1 MKPMKNLAQYYV
13 DLLVK
18 LGIVRF
24 SILLALALVALAVVV
39 QVGITLA
46 LKGRVDDID
55 IVRSVF
61 FGLLITPWAVYFLS
75 VVVDQLEESRQRL
88 TKLVSKL
95 KDMRSRDQELNYQ
108 LQQNIEKLNQEIEER
123 IKAEEAREEAMQD
136 LENEV
141 FQRERTQLELAE
153 RTALLRSFID
163 ASPDLIYYRNA
174 DGVFSGCNRAME
186 ELTGKKEHQLVGL
199 SPWDVYSKEIAE
211 HIVDTDQKVFA
222 DNQAITYEQWLE
234 YPDGRKHYFELR
246 KVPFYSKDGR
256 HLGLVGFGRD
266 ITERK
271 RHEESLEKASRDK
284 TTFISTISHELRTP
298 LNGIVG
304 LSRMLLDSPLT
315 EEQRKHMQT
324 INVSAITLG
333 NIFNDIIDMDKFDRR
348 KLELLPAP
356 LNFEDFVAEIESI
369 SALMAEQKGLRF
381 DLERLSD
388 LPKAI
393 EVDATRLRQVIWNLV
408 SNAMK
413 FTKEGGVV
421 MTVSADVEDD
431 FATIIMEVEDTG
443 IGIPDEELDKI
454 FAMYYQVKSGKD
466 NLHAV
471 GTGIGLAVSKQLI
484 NMMDGDITVTSEEG
498 FGSTFTVSI
507 HVPIV
512 ELAEPV
518 IDAKRDNVRL
528 NIFMVEDIE
537 LNVTVAKSLLE
548 SLGHSVTVAMTG
560 QEALVN
566 FVPEK
571 YDLAL
576 LDIQLPDMT
585 GFDVANYYRKHYNN
599 LPPLVAL
606 TANVMKD
613 RREYLD
619 NGMDD
624 AISKPLAVN
633 AIQSVI
639 DKFFAH
645 QLEQPKEVVSGPE
658 TVEEPVPSPVIETH
672 LLDMDM
678 LESYVDIVGAKPVY
692 DSIKMFEDMM
702 PDYIDVLDSNM
713 TAKDQDGIV
722 SEAHKIKG
730 AAGSIGLKRIQSVA
744 QKAQSPDM
752 LHGGKTFQT
761 GLKRSKMN
769 TKTIFKSSKVGWNKG
784 NNMKR
789 IAPLALVMALMAGC
803 SSVPNV
809 NWQQNSQITI
819 NEVNVELKSNLWV
832 NLMPNIGDVEEQSI
846 QGALY
851 LEGDQLLPANLT
863 AEALIIKQGQKEW
876 LVDSASLDTRTH
888 SESRWEVAFSS
899 HIDVNTEKSVDIAVL
914 LDDAGKQRWLV
925 EKYVKINKVY

>member
-95 KDMRSRDQELNYQ
+95 KDMRSRDQELNFQ

-123 IKAEEAREEAMQD
+123 IKAEEAREEAMKD

-199 SPWDVYSKEIAE
+199 SPWDVYSKEIAQP
-211 HIVDTDQKVFA
+211 IVDTDQKVFT

-304 LSRMLLDSPLT
+304 LSRMLLDTQLT
-315 EEQRKHMQT
+315 EEQRKYMQT

-348 KLELLPAP
+348 KLELLPEP

-408 SNAMK
+408 NNAMK

-431 FATIIMEVEDTG
+431 FATIIIEVEDTG
-443 IGIPDEELDKI
+443 IGIPEEELNKI

-484 NMMDGDITVTSEEG
+484 NMMDGDISVASEEG
-498 FGSTFTVSI
+498 YGSTFTVSI
-507 HVPIV
+507 HVPV
-512 ELAEPV
+512 VALEEPI
-518 IDAKRDNVRL
+518 IDAQRDNVHL

-566 FVPEK
+566 FVPDQ
-571 YDLAL
+571 YDLVL

-585 GFDVANYYRKHYNN
+585 GFDVAKYYREHYDN

-606 TANVMKD
+606 TANVLKD
-613 RREYLD
+613 RREYLQ

-624 AISKPLAVN
+624 AISKPLAVH

-639 DKFFAH
+639 DKFFVH
-645 QLEQPKEVVSGPE
+645 RVEKPQPVEVLEVK
-658 TVEEPVPSPVIETH
+658 EEPTPSPVIETH
-672 LLDMDM
+672 LLDLDM

-702 PDYIDVLDSNM
+702 PDYIEVLDSNM
-713 TAKDQDGIV
+713 IAKDKDGIV

-752 LHGGKTFQT
+752 PAWWENISDWVEEIK
-761 GLKRSKMN
+761 
-769 TKTIFKSSKVGWNKG
+769 
-784 NNMKR
+784 
-789 IAPLALVMALMAGC
+789 
-803 SSVPNV
+803 
-809 NWQQNSQITI
+809 
-819 NEVNVELKSNLWV
+819 NEYLNDIQVLKSWL
-832 NLMPNIGDVEEQSI
+832 EQR
-846 QGALY
+846 
-851 LEGDQLLPANLT
+851 
-863 AEALIIKQGQKEW
+863 K
-876 LVDSASLDTRTH
+876 
-888 SESRWEVAFSS
+888 
-899 HIDVNTEKSVDIAVL
+899 
-914 LDDAGKQRWLV
+914 
-925 EKYVKINKVY
+925 

>member
-95 KDMRSRDQELNYQ
+95 KDMRSRDQELNVQ
-108 LQQNIEKLNQEIEER
+108 LQLNIEKLNQEIEER
-123 IKAEEAREEAMQD
+123 IKAEEAREEAMKD

-199 SPWDVYSKEIAE
+199 SPWDVYSKEIAQP
-211 HIVDTDQKVFA
+211 IVDTDQKVFS

-304 LSRMLLDSPLT
+304 LSRMLLDTQLT
-315 EEQRKHMQT
+315 EEQRKYMQT

-348 KLELLPAP
+348 KLELLPEP

-369 SALMAEQKGLRF
+369 SALMAQQKGLRF

-421 MTVSADVEDD
+421 MTVSADVEDS
-431 FATIIMEVEDTG
+431 FATIIIEVEDTG
-443 IGIPDEELDKI
+443 IGIPEEELNKI
-454 FAMYYQVKSGKD
+454 FAMYYQVKTGKD

-484 NMMDGDITVTSEEG
+484 NMMDGDITVASEEG

-507 HVPIV
+507 HVPV
-512 ELAEPV
+512 VTLEQPV
-518 IDAKRDNVRL
+518 IDAQRDSVHL

-566 FVPEK
+566 FVPEN

-585 GFDVANYYRKHYNN
+585 GFDVAKYYRDHYDN

-613 RREYLD
+613 RREYLE

-624 AISKPLAVN
+624 AISKPLAVH

-639 DKFFAH
+639 DKFFVHKVGKA
-645 QLEQPKEVVSGPE
+645 EPIEMDE
-658 TVEEPVPSPVIETH
+658 VEEHPVQTPSPVIETH
-672 LLDMDM
+672 LLDLDM
-678 LESYVDIVGAKPVY
+678 LESYIDIVGTHPVY
-692 DSIKMFEDMM
+692 DSINMFEDMM
-702 PDYIDVLDSNM
+702 PDYIEVLDSNM
-713 TAKDQDGIV
+713 TAKDKEGIV

-752 LHGGKTFQT
+752 PA
-761 GLKRSKMN
+761 
-769 TKTIFKSSKVGWNKG
+769 W
-784 NNMKR
+784 
-789 IAPLALVMALMAGC
+789 
-803 SSVPNV
+803 
-809 NWQQNSQITI
+809 W
-819 NEVNVELKSNLWV
+819 E
-832 NLMPNIGDVEEQSI
+832 NISDWVEEIKNEYQNDI
-846 QGALY
+846 QVLRSW
-851 LEGDQLLPANLT
+851 LE
-863 AEALIIKQGQKEW
+863 
-876 LVDSASLDTRTH
+876 
-888 SESRWEVAFSS
+888 
-899 HIDVNTEKSVDIAVL
+899 
-914 LDDAGKQRWLV
+914 QR
-925 EKYVKINKVY
+925 K

>member
-24 SILLALALVALAVVV
+24 SMLLALALVALAVVV
-39 QVGITLA
+39 QVGITLV
-46 LKGRVDDID
+46 LKGNVDDID

-88 TKLVSKL
+88 SKLVSKL
-95 KDMRSRDQELNYQ
+95 KDMRSRDQELNVQ
-108 LQQNIEKLNQEIEER
+108 LQQNIEQLNQEIEER
-123 IKAEEAREEAMQD
+123 IRAEEAREEAMKD

-141 FQRERTQLELAE
+141 FQRERTQVELAE

-174 DGVFSGCNRAME
+174 EGVFSGCNRAME

-199 SPWDVYSKEIAE
+199 SPWDVYSKEVAQQ
-211 HIVDTDQKVFA
+211 IVDTDQQVFA
-222 DNQAITYEQWLE
+222 NNRALTYEQWLE

-304 LSRMLLDSPLT
+304 LSRMLLDTRLT
-315 EEQRKHMQT
+315 DEQRKYMQT

-381 DLERLSD
+381 DLERLSE

-393 EVDATRLRQVIWNLV
+393 EVDATRLRQVIWNLI

-421 MTVSADVEDD
+421 MTVSSEVEED
-431 FATIIMEVEDTG
+431 FATIMIEVEDTG
-443 IGIPDEELDKI
+443 IGIPEAELDKI

-471 GTGIGLAVSKQLI
+471 GTGIGLAVSRQLI
-484 NMMDGDITVTSEEG
+484 KMMDGDITVSSEEG
-498 FGSTFTVSI
+498 FGSTFTISI
-507 HVPIV
+507 HVP
-512 ELAEPV
+512 V
-518 IDAKRDNVRL
+518 IESAPSTVDKPKNQL
-528 NIFMVEDIE
+528 HLSIFMVEDIA
-537 LNVTVAKSLLE
+537 LNVTVARSLLE
-548 SLGHSVTVAMTG
+548 SLGHKVTVAMTG
-560 QEALVN
+560 DEAIRS
-566 FVPEK
+566 FDPSR
-571 YDLAL
+571 YDLVL

-585 GFDVANYYRKHYNN
+585 GFDVVAYYRKHYSQ

-606 TANVMKD
+606 TANVLKD
-613 RREYLD
+613 KREYLD
-619 NGMDD
+619 NGMDE
-624 AISKPLAVN
+624 AISKPLAVQ
-633 AIQSVI
+633 AIQDVI
-639 DKFFAH
+639 EKLIIKQESTTIEMEEA
-645 QLEQPKEVVSGPE
+645 EVVEITTSH
-658 TVEEPVPSPVIETH
+658 VENHI
-672 LLDMDM
+672 LDLVM
-678 LESYVDIVGAKPVY
+678 LESYVEIVGPQPVL
-692 DSIKMFEDMM
+692 DSIRMFEEMM
-702 PDYIDVLDSNM
+702 PEYLEILDSNM
-713 TAKDQDGIV
+713 IAKDQPGIV

-752 LHGGKTFQT
+752 PAWWE
-761 GLKRSKMN
+761 N
-769 TKTIFKSSKVGWNKG
+769 
-784 NNMKR
+784 
-789 IAPLALVMALMAGC
+789 IADWVEEIK
-803 SSVPNV
+803 NEY
-809 NWQQNSQITI
+809 QNDIQI
-819 NEVNVELKSNLWV
+819 LKSWL
-832 NLMPNIGDVEEQSI
+832 EQ
-846 QGALY
+846 
-851 LEGDQLLPANLT
+851 
-863 AEALIIKQGQKEW
+863 
-876 LVDSASLDTRTH
+876 R
-888 SESRWEVAFSS
+888 
-899 HIDVNTEKSVDIAVL
+899 
-914 LDDAGKQRWLV
+914 
-925 EKYVKINKVY
+925 

>member
-24 SILLALALVALAVVV
+24 SMLLALALVALAVVV
-39 QVGITLA
+39 QVGITLV
-46 LKGRVDDID
+46 LQGNVDDID

-88 TKLVSKL
+88 SKLVSKL
-95 KDMRSRDQELNYQ
+95 KDMRSRDQELHFQ
-108 LQQNIEKLNQEIEER
+108 LQQNIEQLNQEIEER
-123 IKAEEAREEAMQD
+123 IRAEEAREEAMND

-141 FQRERTQLELAE
+141 FQRERTQVELAE

-174 DGVFSGCNRAME
+174 EGVFSGCNRAME

-199 SPWDVYSKEIAE
+199 SPWDVYSKEVAQQ
-211 HIVDTDQKVFA
+211 IVDTDQQVFVNNRA
-222 DNQAITYEQWLE
+222 LTYEQWLE

-304 LSRMLLDSPLT
+304 LSRMLLDTRLT
-315 EEQRKHMQT
+315 DEQRKYMQT

-381 DLERLSD
+381 DLERLSE

-393 EVDATRLRQVIWNLV
+393 EVDGTRLRQVIWNLI

-421 MTVSADVEDD
+421 MTVSAEVEDD
-431 FATIIMEVEDTG
+431 FATIIIEVEDTG
-443 IGIPDEELDKI
+443 IGIPEAELDKI

-471 GTGIGLAVSKQLI
+471 GTGIGLAVSRQLI
-484 NMMDGDITVTSEEG
+484 NMMDGDITVSSEEG
-498 FGSTFTVSI
+498 FGSTFTISI
-507 HVPIV
+507 HVP
-512 ELAEPV
+512 V
-518 IDAKRDNVRL
+518 IESAPSQNDTPKEQVNL
-528 NIFMVEDIE
+528 SIFMVEDIA
-537 LNVTVAKSLLE
+537 LNVTVARSLLE
-548 SLGHSVTVAMTG
+548 SLGHKVTVAMTG
-560 QEALVN
+560 DEAIRS
-566 FVPEK
+566 FDPSR
-571 YDLAL
+571 YDLVL

-585 GFDVANYYRKHYNN
+585 GFDVAAYYRKHYKK

-606 TANVMKD
+606 TANVLKD
-613 RREYLD
+613 KREYFD
-619 NGMDD
+619 NGMDE
-624 AISKPLAVN
+624 AISKPLSVH
-633 AIQSVI
+633 AIQ
-639 DKFFAH
+639 D
-645 QLEQPKEVVSGPE
+645 
-658 TVEEPVPSPVIETH
+658 VIEKLILTDNKPMVELEH
-672 LLDMDM
+672 KLTIESIPAAGGLETQILDLVM
-678 LESYVDIVGAKPVY
+678 LESYVDIVGAKPVL
-692 DSIKMFEDMM
+692 DSIRMFEEMM
-702 PDYIDVLDSNM
+702 PAYLEILDSNM
-713 TAKDQDGIV
+713 MAKDQSSIV

-744 QKAQSPDM
+744 QKAQSPQ
-752 LHGGKTFQT
+752 LPAWWE
-761 GLKRSKMN
+761 N
-769 TKTIFKSSKVGWNKG
+769 
-784 NNMKR
+784 
-789 IAPLALVMALMAGC
+789 IADWVEE
-803 SSVPNV
+803 
-809 NWQQNSQITI
+809 IK
-819 NEVNVELKSNLWV
+819 NEYHNDIQVLKSWL
-832 NLMPNIGDVEEQSI
+832 EQ
-846 QGALY
+846 
-851 LEGDQLLPANLT
+851 
-863 AEALIIKQGQKEW
+863 
-876 LVDSASLDTRTH
+876 R
-888 SESRWEVAFSS
+888 
-899 HIDVNTEKSVDIAVL
+899 
-914 LDDAGKQRWLV
+914 
-925 EKYVKINKVY
+925 

>member
-46 LKGRVDDID
+46 LKGNVDDID

-95 KDMRSRDQELNYQ
+95 KDMRSRDQELNFQ

-199 SPWDVYSKEIAE
+199 SPWDVYSKEVAE

-304 LSRMLLDSPLT
+304 LSRMLLDSQLT

-381 DLERLSD
+381 DLERLSS

-431 FATIIMEVEDTG
+431 YATIIMEVEDTG

-484 NMMDGDITVTSEEG
+484 NMMDGDITVASEEG

-507 HVPIV
+507 HVPVV

-518 IDAKRDNVRL
+518 VDAKRDNVHL

-548 SLGHSVTVAMTG
+548 SLGHTVTVAMTG

-566 FVPEK
+566 FVPDE

-585 GFDVANYYRKHYNN
+585 GFDVAKYYREHYDN

-624 AISKPLAVN
+624 AISKPLAVQ
-633 AIQSVI
+633 AMQAVI
-639 DKFFAH
+639 DKFFVNRIES
-645 QLEQPKEVVSGPE
+645 QEEVVIEPE
-658 TVEEPVPSPVIETH
+658 VVEDVTPTPSPVINTH
-672 LLDMDM
+672 LLDLDM
-678 LESYVDIVGAKPVY
+678 LESYVDIVGVKPVY

-702 PDYIDVLDSNM
+702 PDYIEVLDSNM

-730 AAGSIGLKRIQSVA
+730 AAGSIGLKHIQSVA

-752 LHGGKTFQT
+752 PAWWENISDWVEEIK
-761 GLKRSKMN
+761 N
-769 TKTIFKSSKVGWNKG
+769 EY
-784 NNMKR
+784 
-789 IAPLALVMALMAGC
+789 
-803 SSVPNV
+803 
-809 NWQQNSQITI
+809 QNDIQ
-819 NEVNVELKSNLWV
+819 VLKSWL
-832 NLMPNIGDVEEQSI
+832 EQR
-846 QGALY
+846 
-851 LEGDQLLPANLT
+851 
-863 AEALIIKQGQKEW
+863 K
-876 LVDSASLDTRTH
+876 
-888 SESRWEVAFSS
+888 
-899 HIDVNTEKSVDIAVL
+899 
-914 LDDAGKQRWLV
+914 
-925 EKYVKINKVY
+925 

>member
-46 LKGRVDDID
+46 LKGNVDDID

-95 KDMRSRDQELNYQ
+95 KDMRSRDQELNFQ

-199 SPWDVYSKEIAE
+199 SPWDVYSKEVAE

-304 LSRMLLDSPLT
+304 LSRMLLDSQLT

-381 DLERLSD
+381 DLERLSS

-431 FATIIMEVEDTG
+431 YATIIMEVEDTG
-443 IGIPDEELDKI
+443 IGIPDEELNKI

-484 NMMDGDITVTSEEG
+484 NMMDGDITVASEEG

-518 IDAKRDNVRL
+518 VDAKRDNVHL

-548 SLGHSVTVAMTG
+548 SLGHTVTVAMTG

-566 FVPEK
+566 FGPDE

-585 GFDVANYYRKHYNN
+585 GFDVAKYYREHYDN

-624 AISKPLAVN
+624 AISKPLAVQ
-633 AIQSVI
+633 AMQAVI
-639 DKFFAH
+639 DKFFVNRIES
-645 QLEQPKEVVSGPE
+645 QEEVVIEPE
-658 TVEEPVPSPVIETH
+658 VVEDVTPTPSPVINTH
-672 LLDMDM
+672 LLDLDM
-678 LESYVDIVGAKPVY
+678 LESYVDIVGVKPVY

-702 PDYIDVLDSNM
+702 PDYIEVLDSNM

-730 AAGSIGLKRIQSVA
+730 AAGSIGLKHIQSVA

-752 LHGGKTFQT
+752 PAWWENISDWVEEIK
-761 GLKRSKMN
+761 N
-769 TKTIFKSSKVGWNKG
+769 EY
-784 NNMKR
+784 
-789 IAPLALVMALMAGC
+789 
-803 SSVPNV
+803 
-809 NWQQNSQITI
+809 QNDIQ
-819 NEVNVELKSNLWV
+819 VLKSWL
-832 NLMPNIGDVEEQSI
+832 EQR
-846 QGALY
+846 
-851 LEGDQLLPANLT
+851 
-863 AEALIIKQGQKEW
+863 K
-876 LVDSASLDTRTH
+876 
-888 SESRWEVAFSS
+888 
-899 HIDVNTEKSVDIAVL
+899 
-914 LDDAGKQRWLV
+914 
-925 EKYVKINKVY
+925 

>member
-46 LKGRVDDID
+46 LQGSVGDID
-55 IVRSVF
+55 LVRSVF

-95 KDMRSRDQELNYQ
+95 KDMRSRDQELNFQ

-123 IKAEEAREEAMQD
+123 IKAEEGREEAMQD

-141 FQRERTQLELAE
+141 FQRERTQVELAE

-199 SPWDVYSKEIAE
+199 SPWDVYSKEVAE
-211 HIVDTDQKVFA
+211 HIVDTDQKVFD
-222 DNQAITYEQWLE
+222 DNQAITYEQWLD

-304 LSRMLLDSPLT
+304 LSRMLLDSQLT

-381 DLERLSD
+381 DLERLSA
-388 LPKAI
+388 LPQVI

-421 MTVSADVEDD
+421 MTVSAEVDEDY
-431 FATIIMEVEDTG
+431 ATIIMEVEDTG
-443 IGIPDEELDKI
+443 IGIPEEELDKI

-471 GTGIGLAVSKQLI
+471 GTGIGLAVSQQLI
-484 NMMDGDITVTSEEG
+484 NMMDGEITVTSEEG

-507 HVPIV
+507 HIPVV
-512 ELAEPV
+512 EQQAPT
-518 IDAKRDNVRL
+518 IDVERESMHL

-560 QEALVN
+560 KEALVN
-566 FVPEK
+566 FVPEE
-571 YDLAL
+571 YDLVL

-585 GFDVANYYRKHYNN
+585 GFDVANYYREHYDT

-606 TANVMKD
+606 TANVVKE

-624 AISKPLAVN
+624 VISKPLAVQ
-633 AIQSVI
+633 AIQTVI
-639 DKFFAH
+639 DKFLLQNDESKPMVTSSFD
-645 QLEQPKEVVSGPE
+645 EVEESVVVS
-658 TVEEPVPSPVIETH
+658 SPMINTH
-672 LLDMDM
+672 LLDLDM
-678 LESYVDIVGAKPVY
+678 LESYVDIVGVKPVY
-692 DSIKMFEDMM
+692 DSINMFEKMM

-713 TAKDQDGIV
+713 MAKDQEGIV

-730 AAGSIGLKRIQSVA
+730 AAGSIGLKHIQSVA

-752 LHGGKTFQT
+752 PAWWENISDWVEEIK
-761 GLKRSKMN
+761 N
-769 TKTIFKSSKVGWNKG
+769 EY
-784 NNMKR
+784 
-789 IAPLALVMALMAGC
+789 
-803 SSVPNV
+803 
-809 NWQQNSQITI
+809 QNDIQ
-819 NEVNVELKSNLWV
+819 VLKSWL
-832 NLMPNIGDVEEQSI
+832 EQR
-846 QGALY
+846 
-851 LEGDQLLPANLT
+851 
-863 AEALIIKQGQKEW
+863 K
-876 LVDSASLDTRTH
+876 
-888 SESRWEVAFSS
+888 
-899 HIDVNTEKSVDIAVL
+899 
-914 LDDAGKQRWLV
+914 
-925 EKYVKINKVY
+925 

>member
-46 LKGRVDDID
+46 LKGNVDDID

-95 KDMRSRDQELNYQ
+95 KDMRSRDQELNFQ

-199 SPWDVYSKEIAE
+199 SPWDVYSKEVAE

-304 LSRMLLDSPLT
+304 LSRMLLDSQLT
-315 EEQRKHMQT
+315 QEQRKHMQT

-348 KLELLPAP
+348 KLELLPAT

-381 DLERLSD
+381 DLERLSA

-431 FATIIMEVEDTG
+431 YATIIMEVEDTG
-443 IGIPDEELDKI
+443 IGIPEEELDKI

-484 NMMDGDITVTSEEG
+484 NMMDGDITVASEEG

-512 ELAEPV
+512 ELEEPV
-518 IDAKRDNVRL
+518 IDAHRDKVHL

-537 LNVTVAKSLLE
+537 LNITVAKSLLE
-548 SLGHSVTVAMTG
+548 SLGHTVTVAMTG
-560 QEALVN
+560 EEALVN
-566 FVPEK
+566 FVPDK

-585 GFDVANYYRKHYNN
+585 GFDVAKYYREHYDN

-624 AISKPLAVN
+624 AISKPLAVQ
-633 AIQSVI
+633 AMQSVI
-639 DKFFAH
+639 DKFFINRIDN
-645 QLEQPKEVVSGPE
+645 QEEEVVEPE
-658 TVEEPVPSPVIETH
+658 LVEDVTPTPSPVINTH
-672 LLDMDM
+672 LLDLDM
-678 LESYVDIVGAKPVY
+678 LESYVDIVGVKPVY

-702 PDYIDVLDSNM
+702 PDYIQILDSNM
-713 TAKDQDGIV
+713 MAKDQDGIV

-730 AAGSIGLKRIQSVA
+730 AAGSIGLKHIQSVA

-752 LHGGKTFQT
+752 PAWWENISDWVEEIK
-761 GLKRSKMN
+761 N
-769 TKTIFKSSKVGWNKG
+769 EY
-784 NNMKR
+784 
-789 IAPLALVMALMAGC
+789 
-803 SSVPNV
+803 
-809 NWQQNSQITI
+809 QNDIQ
-819 NEVNVELKSNLWV
+819 VLKSWL
-832 NLMPNIGDVEEQSI
+832 EQR
-846 QGALY
+846 
-851 LEGDQLLPANLT
+851 
-863 AEALIIKQGQKEW
+863 K
-876 LVDSASLDTRTH
+876 
-888 SESRWEVAFSS
+888 
-899 HIDVNTEKSVDIAVL
+899 
-914 LDDAGKQRWLV
+914 
-925 EKYVKINKVY
+925 

>member
-46 LKGRVDDID
+46 LKGNVDDID

-95 KDMRSRDQELNYQ
+95 KDMRSRDQELNFQ

-141 FQRERTQLELAE
+141 FQRELTQLELAE

-199 SPWDVYSKEIAE
+199 SPWDVYSKEVAE

-304 LSRMLLDSPLT
+304 LSRMLLDSQLT

-381 DLERLSD
+381 DLERLSS

-431 FATIIMEVEDTG
+431 YATIIMEVEDTG

-484 NMMDGDITVTSEEG
+484 NMMDGDITVASEEG

-507 HVPIV
+507 HVPVV

-518 IDAKRDNVRL
+518 VDAKRDNVHL

-548 SLGHSVTVAMTG
+548 SLGHTVTVAMTG

-566 FVPEK
+566 FVPDE

-585 GFDVANYYRKHYNN
+585 GFDVAKYYREHYDN

-624 AISKPLAVN
+624 AISKPLAVQ
-633 AIQSVI
+633 AMQAVI
-639 DKFFAH
+639 DKFFVNRIES
-645 QLEQPKEVVSGPE
+645 QEEVVIEPE
-658 TVEEPVPSPVIETH
+658 VVEDVTPTPSPVINTH
-672 LLDMDM
+672 LLDLDM
-678 LESYVDIVGAKPVY
+678 LESYVDIVGVKPVY

-702 PDYIDVLDSNM
+702 PDYIEVLDSNM

-730 AAGSIGLKRIQSVA
+730 AAGSIGLKHIQSVA

-752 LHGGKTFQT
+752 PAWWENISDWVEEIK
-761 GLKRSKMN
+761 N
-769 TKTIFKSSKVGWNKG
+769 EY
-784 NNMKR
+784 
-789 IAPLALVMALMAGC
+789 
-803 SSVPNV
+803 
-809 NWQQNSQITI
+809 QNDIQ
-819 NEVNVELKSNLWV
+819 VLKSWL
-832 NLMPNIGDVEEQSI
+832 EQR
-846 QGALY
+846 
-851 LEGDQLLPANLT
+851 
-863 AEALIIKQGQKEW
+863 K
-876 LVDSASLDTRTH
+876 
-888 SESRWEVAFSS
+888 
-899 HIDVNTEKSVDIAVL
+899 
-914 LDDAGKQRWLV
+914 
-925 EKYVKINKVY
+925 

>member
-518 IDAKRDNVRL
+518 IDAKRNNVRL

-585 GFDVANYYRKHYNN
+585 GFDVANYYREHYNN

-678 LESYVDIVGAKPVY
+678 LESYVDIVGATPVY

-752 LHGGKTFQT
+752 PAWWENISDWVEEIK
-761 GLKRSKMN
+761 N
-769 TKTIFKSSKVGWNKG
+769 EY
-784 NNMKR
+784 
-789 IAPLALVMALMAGC
+789 
-803 SSVPNV
+803 
-809 NWQQNSQITI
+809 QNDIQ
-819 NEVNVELKSNLWV
+819 VLKSWL
-832 NLMPNIGDVEEQSI
+832 EQR
-846 QGALY
+846 
-851 LEGDQLLPANLT
+851 
-863 AEALIIKQGQKEW
+863 K
-876 LVDSASLDTRTH
+876 
-888 SESRWEVAFSS
+888 
-899 HIDVNTEKSVDIAVL
+899 
-914 LDDAGKQRWLV
+914 
-925 EKYVKINKVY
+925 

>member
-46 LKGRVDDID
+46 LKGNVDDID

-95 KDMRSRDQELNYQ
+95 KDMRSRDQELNFQ

-199 SPWDVYSKEIAE
+199 SPWDVYSKEVAE

-304 LSRMLLDSPLT
+304 LSRMLLDSQLT

-381 DLERLSD
+381 DLERLSS

-431 FATIIMEVEDTG
+431 YATIIMEVEDTG

-484 NMMDGDITVTSEEG
+484 NMMDGDITVASEEG

-518 IDAKRDNVRL
+518 VDAKRDNVHL

-548 SLGHSVTVAMTG
+548 SLGHTVTVAMTG

-566 FVPEK
+566 FVPDE

-585 GFDVANYYRKHYNN
+585 GFDVAKYYREHYDN

-613 RREYLD
+613 RREYLG

-624 AISKPLAVN
+624 AISKPLAVQ
-633 AIQSVI
+633 AMQAVI
-639 DKFFAH
+639 DKFFVNRIES
-645 QLEQPKEVVSGPE
+645 QEEVVIEPE
-658 TVEEPVPSPVIETH
+658 VVEDVTPTPSPVINTH
-672 LLDMDM
+672 LLDLDM
-678 LESYVDIVGAKPVY
+678 LESYVDIVGVKPVY

-702 PDYIDVLDSNM
+702 PDYIEVLDSNM

-730 AAGSIGLKRIQSVA
+730 AAGSIGLKHIQSVA

-752 LHGGKTFQT
+752 PAWWENISDWVEEIK
-761 GLKRSKMN
+761 N
-769 TKTIFKSSKVGWNKG
+769 EY
-784 NNMKR
+784 
-789 IAPLALVMALMAGC
+789 
-803 SSVPNV
+803 
-809 NWQQNSQITI
+809 QNDIQ
-819 NEVNVELKSNLWV
+819 VLKSWL
-832 NLMPNIGDVEEQSI
+832 EQR
-846 QGALY
+846 
-851 LEGDQLLPANLT
+851 
-863 AEALIIKQGQKEW
+863 K
-876 LVDSASLDTRTH
+876 
-888 SESRWEVAFSS
+888 
-899 HIDVNTEKSVDIAVL
+899 
-914 LDDAGKQRWLV
+914 
-925 EKYVKINKVY
+925 

>member
-95 KDMRSRDQELNYQ
+95 KDMRSRDQELNFQ

-123 IKAEEAREEAMQD
+123 IKAEEAREEAMKD

-199 SPWDVYSKEIAE
+199 SPWDVYSKEIAQP
-211 HIVDTDQKVFA
+211 IVDTDQKVFT

-304 LSRMLLDSPLT
+304 LSRMLLDTQLT
-315 EEQRKHMQT
+315 EEQRKYMQT

-348 KLELLPAP
+348 KLELLPEP

-408 SNAMK
+408 NNAMK

-431 FATIIMEVEDTG
+431 FATIIIEVEDTG
-443 IGIPDEELDKI
+443 IGIPEEELNKI

-484 NMMDGDITVTSEEG
+484 NMMDGDISVASEEG
-498 FGSTFTVSI
+498 YGSTFTVSI
-507 HVPIV
+507 HVPV
-512 ELAEPV
+512 VALEEPI
-518 IDAKRDNVRL
+518 IDAQRDNVHL
-528 NIFMVEDIE
+528 NIFMIEDIE

-566 FVPEK
+566 FVPDQ
-571 YDLAL
+571 YDLVL

-585 GFDVANYYRKHYNN
+585 GFDVAKYYREHYDN

-606 TANVMKD
+606 TANVLKD
-613 RREYLD
+613 RREYLQ

-624 AISKPLAVN
+624 AISKPLAVH

-639 DKFFAH
+639 DKFFVH
-645 QLEQPKEVVSGPE
+645 RVEKPQPVEVLEVK
-658 TVEEPVPSPVIETH
+658 EEPAPSPVIETH
-672 LLDMDM
+672 LLDLDM

-702 PDYIDVLDSNM
+702 PDYIEVLDSNM
-713 TAKDQDGIV
+713 IAKDKDGIV

-752 LHGGKTFQT
+752 PAWWENISDWVEEIK
-761 GLKRSKMN
+761 
-769 TKTIFKSSKVGWNKG
+769 
-784 NNMKR
+784 
-789 IAPLALVMALMAGC
+789 
-803 SSVPNV
+803 
-809 NWQQNSQITI
+809 
-819 NEVNVELKSNLWV
+819 NEYLNDIQVLKSWL
-832 NLMPNIGDVEEQSI
+832 EQR
-846 QGALY
+846 
-851 LEGDQLLPANLT
+851 
-863 AEALIIKQGQKEW
+863 K
-876 LVDSASLDTRTH
+876 
-888 SESRWEVAFSS
+888 
-899 HIDVNTEKSVDIAVL
+899 
-914 LDDAGKQRWLV
+914 
-925 EKYVKINKVY
+925 

>member
-123 IKAEEAREEAMQD
+123 IKAEEGREEAMQD

-678 LESYVDIVGAKPVY
+678 LESYVDIVGATPVY

-752 LHGGKTFQT
+752 PAWWENISDWVEEIK
-761 GLKRSKMN
+761 N
-769 TKTIFKSSKVGWNKG
+769 EY
-784 NNMKR
+784 
-789 IAPLALVMALMAGC
+789 
-803 SSVPNV
+803 
-809 NWQQNSQITI
+809 QNDIQ
-819 NEVNVELKSNLWV
+819 VLKSWL
-832 NLMPNIGDVEEQSI
+832 EQR
-846 QGALY
+846 
-851 LEGDQLLPANLT
+851 
-863 AEALIIKQGQKEW
+863 K
-876 LVDSASLDTRTH
+876 
-888 SESRWEVAFSS
+888 
-899 HIDVNTEKSVDIAVL
+899 
-914 LDDAGKQRWLV
+914 
-925 EKYVKINKVY
+925 

>member
-24 SILLALALVALAVVV
+24 SMLLALALVALAVVV
-39 QVGITLA
+39 QVGITLV
-46 LKGRVDDID
+46 LQGNVDDID

-88 TKLVSKL
+88 SKLVSKL
-95 KDMRSRDQELNYQ
+95 KDMRSRDQELHFQ
-108 LQQNIEKLNQEIEER
+108 LQQNIEQLNQEIEER
-123 IKAEEAREEAMQD
+123 IRAEEAREEAMKD

-141 FQRERTQLELAE
+141 FQRERTQVELAE

-174 DGVFSGCNRAME
+174 EGVFSGCNRAME

-199 SPWDVYSKEIAE
+199 SPWDVYSKEVAQQ
-211 HIVDTDQKVFA
+211 IVDTDQQVFVNNRA
-222 DNQAITYEQWLE
+222 LTYEQWLE

-304 LSRMLLDSPLT
+304 LSRMLLDTRLT
-315 EEQRKHMQT
+315 DEQRKYMQT

-381 DLERLSD
+381 DLERLSE

-393 EVDATRLRQVIWNLV
+393 EVDGTRLRQVIWNLI

-421 MTVSADVEDD
+421 MTVSAEVEDD
-431 FATIIMEVEDTG
+431 FATIIIEVEDTG
-443 IGIPDEELDKI
+443 IGIPEAELDKI

-471 GTGIGLAVSKQLI
+471 GTGIGLAVSRQLI
-484 NMMDGDITVTSEEG
+484 NMMDGDITVSSEEG
-498 FGSTFTVSI
+498 FGSTFTISI
-507 HVPIV
+507 HVP
-512 ELAEPV
+512 V
-518 IDAKRDNVRL
+518 IESAPSQNDTPKAQVNL
-528 NIFMVEDIE
+528 SIFMVEDIA
-537 LNVTVAKSLLE
+537 LNVTVARSLLE
-548 SLGHSVTVAMTG
+548 SLGHKVTVAMTG
-560 QEALVN
+560 DEAIRS
-566 FVPEK
+566 FDPSR
-571 YDLAL
+571 YDLVL

-585 GFDVANYYRKHYNN
+585 GFDVAAYYRKHYKK

-606 TANVMKD
+606 TANVLKD
-613 RREYLD
+613 KREYFD
-619 NGMDD
+619 NGMDE
-624 AISKPLAVN
+624 AISKPLSVH
-633 AIQSVI
+633 AIQDVI
-639 DKFFAH
+639 EKLILVGEKTMSESET
-645 QLEQPKEVVSGPE
+645 QV
-658 TVEEPVPSPVIETH
+658 TVESLSAAGVLENQI
-672 LLDMDM
+672 LDLVM
-678 LESYVDIVGAKPVY
+678 LESYVDIVGAKPVL
-692 DSIKMFEDMM
+692 DSIRMFEEMM
-702 PDYIDVLDSNM
+702 PAYIEILDSNM
-713 TAKDQDGIV
+713 MAKDQPSIV

-744 QKAQSPDM
+744 QKAQSPD
-752 LHGGKTFQT
+752 LPAWWE
-761 GLKRSKMN
+761 N
-769 TKTIFKSSKVGWNKG
+769 
-784 NNMKR
+784 
-789 IAPLALVMALMAGC
+789 IADWVEE
-803 SSVPNV
+803 
-809 NWQQNSQITI
+809 IK
-819 NEVNVELKSNLWV
+819 NEYHNDIQVLKSWL
-832 NLMPNIGDVEEQSI
+832 EQ
-846 QGALY
+846 
-851 LEGDQLLPANLT
+851 
-863 AEALIIKQGQKEW
+863 
-876 LVDSASLDTRTH
+876 R
-888 SESRWEVAFSS
+888 
-899 HIDVNTEKSVDIAVL
+899 
-914 LDDAGKQRWLV
+914 
-925 EKYVKINKVY
+925 

>member
-46 LKGRVDDID
+46 LKGNVDDID

-95 KDMRSRDQELNYQ
+95 KDMRSRDQELNFQ

-199 SPWDVYSKEIAE
+199 SPWDVYSKEVAE

-304 LSRMLLDSPLT
+304 LSRMLLDSQLT

-381 DLERLSD
+381 DLERLSS

-431 FATIIMEVEDTG
+431 YATIIMEVEDTG

-484 NMMDGDITVTSEEG
+484 NMMDGDITVASEEG

-518 IDAKRDNVRL
+518 VDAKRDNVRL

-566 FVPEK
+566 FVPDE

-585 GFDVANYYRKHYNN
+585 GFDVAKYYREHYDN

-624 AISKPLAVN
+624 AISKPLAVQ
-633 AIQSVI
+633 AMQAVI
-639 DKFFAH
+639 DKFFVNRIES
-645 QLEQPKEVVSGPE
+645 QEEVVIEPE
-658 TVEEPVPSPVIETH
+658 VVEDVTPTPSPVINTH
-672 LLDMDM
+672 LLDLDM
-678 LESYVDIVGAKPVY
+678 LESYVDIVGVKPVY

-702 PDYIDVLDSNM
+702 PDYIEVLDSNM

-730 AAGSIGLKRIQSVA
+730 AAGSIGLKHIQSVA

-752 LHGGKTFQT
+752 PAWWENISDWVEEIK
-761 GLKRSKMN
+761 N
-769 TKTIFKSSKVGWNKG
+769 EY
-784 NNMKR
+784 
-789 IAPLALVMALMAGC
+789 
-803 SSVPNV
+803 
-809 NWQQNSQITI
+809 QNDIQ
-819 NEVNVELKSNLWV
+819 VLKSWL
-832 NLMPNIGDVEEQSI
+832 EQR
-846 QGALY
+846 
-851 LEGDQLLPANLT
+851 
-863 AEALIIKQGQKEW
+863 K
-876 LVDSASLDTRTH
+876 
-888 SESRWEVAFSS
+888 
-899 HIDVNTEKSVDIAVL
+899 
-914 LDDAGKQRWLV
+914 
-925 EKYVKINKVY
+925 

>member
-46 LKGRVDDID
+46 LKGSVDDID

-61 FGLLITPWAVYFLS
+61 FGLVITPWAVYFLS

-88 TKLVSKL
+88 SKLVSKL
-95 KDMRSRDQELNYQ
+95 KDMRSRDQELNVQ
-108 LQQNIEKLNQEIEER
+108 LQQNIEQLNQEIEER
-123 IKAEEAREEAMQD
+123 IKAEEAREEAMKD

-199 SPWDVYSKEIAE
+199 SPWDVYSKEVAQQ
-211 HIVDTDQKVFA
+211 IVDTDQKVFA
-222 DNQAITYEQWLE
+222 NNRALTYEQWLE

-256 HLGLVGFGRD
+256 HLGLMGFGRD
-266 ITERK
+266 ITDRK

-284 TTFISTISHELRTP
+284 TTFISTVSHELRTP

-304 LSRMLLDSPLT
+304 LSRMLLDTTLT
-315 EEQRKHMQT
+315 DEQRKYMQT

-348 KLELLPAP
+348 KLELFPEP
-356 LNFEDFVAEIESI
+356 LDFEDFVVEIENI
-369 SALMAEQKGLRF
+369 AALMAEQKGLRF
-381 DLERLSD
+381 DLERLSE
-388 LPKAI
+388 LPKLV

-421 MTVSADVEDD
+421 MTVSAEVEE
-431 FATIIMEVEDTG
+431 AQASIVIEVEDTG
-443 IGIPDEELDKI
+443 IGIPEAELDKI

-471 GTGIGLAVSKQLI
+471 GTGIGLAVSRQLI

-498 FGSTFTVSI
+498 FGSTFTLTI
-507 HVPIV
+507 KVPVV
-512 ELAEPV
+512 EGKAVEAEV
-518 IDAKRDNVRL
+518 EAQLSL
-528 NIFMVEDIE
+528 NIFMVEDIA
-537 LNVTVAKSLLE
+537 LNVTVARSLLE
-548 SLGHSVTVAMTG
+548 SLGHQVTVAMTG
-560 QEALVN
+560 EEAIERFKPQE
-566 FVPEK
+566 
-571 YDLAL
+571 YDLVL

-585 GFDVANYYRKHYNN
+585 GFDVAHNYRTHYQN

-606 TANVMKD
+606 TANLLKD
-613 RREYLD
+613 KREYLD
-619 NGMDD
+619 KGMDD
-624 AISKPLAVN
+624 AISKPLAVK
-633 AIQSVI
+633 AMQEVI
-639 DKFFAH
+639 SKLILTEPEPMPRAPEA
-645 QLEQPKEVVSGPE
+645 LEVDAQTHGLE
-658 TVEEPVPSPVIETH
+658 TQV
-672 LLDMDM
+672 LDIDM
-678 LESYVDIVGAKPVY
+678 LESYVDIVGPT
-692 DSIKMFEDMM
+692 
-702 PDYIDVLDSNM
+702 PVLDSIQMFAEMMPGYLEVLDLNM
-713 TAKDQDGIV
+713 IAKDQSGIV

-752 LHGGKTFQT
+752 PA
-761 GLKRSKMN
+761 
-769 TKTIFKSSKVGWNKG
+769 W
-784 NNMKR
+784 
-789 IAPLALVMALMAGC
+789 
-803 SSVPNV
+803 
-809 NWQQNSQITI
+809 W
-819 NEVNVELKSNLWV
+819 E
-832 NLMPNIGDVEEQSI
+832 NIGDWVEEIKNEYQHDIVILKSW
-846 QGALY
+846 
-851 LEGDQLLPANLT
+851 LE
-863 AEALIIKQGQKEW
+863 
-876 LVDSASLDTRTH
+876 
-888 SESRWEVAFSS
+888 
-899 HIDVNTEKSVDIAVL
+899 
-914 LDDAGKQRWLV
+914 QRGM
-925 EKYVKINKVY
+925 K